1 MDPHTSVEIK
11 EAVKKVQKPVCRVCR
26 MIRIY
31 LLFVVPILV
40 LLWSGI
46 DVGLNDIDSQDLV
59 VNIVLGVL
67 AFQIIRR
74 IYIDYFKR
82 D

>member
-11 EAVKKVQKPVCRVCR
+11 QATKKVQKPVCRVCR
-26 MIRIY
+26 IIRIY

-40 LLWSGI
+40 LLWSGV
-46 DVGLNDIDSQDLV
+46 DVGLDEIDSQDLV

-67 AFQIIRR
+67 VFQIIRR
-74 IYIDYFKR
+74 IYLDFFKR